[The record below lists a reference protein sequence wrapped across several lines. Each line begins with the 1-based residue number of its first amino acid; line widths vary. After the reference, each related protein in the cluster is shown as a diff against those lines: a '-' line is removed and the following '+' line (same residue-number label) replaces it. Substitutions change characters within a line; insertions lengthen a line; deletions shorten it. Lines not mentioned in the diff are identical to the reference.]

1 MPREP
6 CIIPGSNLPDTT
18 RTGFGASSSNR
29 QTRCVTAKHLQTDA
43 KEFRPRDGVSSPNL
57 QAVHHTRFQSAGQN
71 TTGLRSVLLKPA
83 DSVRDSE
90 TPAELQRRRDV
101 DFPRKL
107 HAHLPEAVHR
117 RRMVSNEDEF
127 PVGFRPSCNVVGMW
141 TSPGSRT
148 LISPKQSIGAA
159 WCRMKVS
166 SRWASGQ
173 AATSSGRGL
182 PWKLHARR

>member
-1 MPREP
+1 MTVVAGGNAQIVNSRKPF
-6 CIIPGSNLPDTT
+6 ID
-18 RTGFGASSSNR
+18 SSR
-29 QTRCVTAKHLQTDA
+29 
-43 KEFRPRDGVSSPNL
+43 GVNSPNL
-57 QAVHHTRFQSAGQN
+57 QAVHHTRFKSSGHN
-71 TTGLRSVLLKPA
+71 TNGLRSTDAKEIRP
-83 DSVRDSE
+83 RDG
-90 TPAELQRRRDV
+90 LQRRRDV

-141 TSPGSRT
+141 NSPGSRT
-148 LISPKQSIGAA
+148 LISPKQFIGAA

-182 PWKLHARR
+182 PRKLHARR